1 LRENVPTI
9 IAILGANTV
18 VGHVLELLKRS
29 ELYGHKLEWYSYI
42 AHEREALLLR
52 ACGALTYSLRGYA
65 LKGELPEDSR
75 KELETLATE
84 EQRLAR
90 EGLVRLLGEDGQEAS
105 YKHIDELTPED
116 IPARRRAEL
125 VQMSFLKERLAF

>member
-1 LRENVPTI
+1 MRENVPTI

-18 VGHVLELLKRS
+18 VGHVLELLKRN

-90 EGLVRLLGEDGQEAS
+90 EGLVRLLGEDGEEAS

-125 VQMSFLKERLAF
+125 VQTSFLKERLAF